1 MNVLKYEMK
10 INMKSTIVWAIALGL
25 LGFVFISI
33 FPAYTSDVEA
43 LKTLMASYPPEVLKA
58 FGLGNAGIETF
69 NGFYSFCVVYLIFVG
84 AIQALILGINVISK
98 EKTRKTSDFLF
109 TKPMNRLQIL
119 GEKFITVFICII
131 FTNIIYLIVTYFA
144 AITYVE
150 KIDWNVFFLLVG
162 ALFFT
167 QIMFLSFGFFM
178 GCLFNKIK
186 SPVTIGIG
194 IGALF
199 FALEMVANMY
209 NDTALKYLS
218 PMSYLNPS
226 YIVDHHSYEVST
238 FITGTI
244 LTLCF
249 IVLGF
254 YLYKTKD
261 INA

>member
-10 INMKSTIVWAIALGL
+10 SNIKSTIGWAIALSL
-25 LGFVFISI
+25 LGFIFISI
-33 FPAYTSDVEA
+33 FPAYTSDVKA
-43 LKTLMASYPPEVLKA
+43 LKTIMANYPPEVLKA

-84 AIQALILGINVISK
+84 SIQALILGITVISK

-109 TKPMNRLQIL
+109 SKPMNRLQIL
-119 GEKFITVFICII
+119 GEKFVSVFISII
-131 FTNIIYLIVTYFA
+131 LTNLVYIVVTYFA

-150 KIDWNVFFLLVG
+150 DIDWKTFFLLFG

-167 QIMFLSFGFFM
+167 QIMFLGFGFFM

-186 SPVTIGIG
+186 SPVTLGIG
-194 IGALF
+194 IGSLF

-209 NDTALKYLS
+209 NDTALNFLS

-226 YIVDHHSYEVST
+226 YIVEHQSYELST
-238 FITGTI
+238 FIAGMV
-244 LTLCF
+244 LF
-249 IVLGF
+249 IVLMVIGF
-254 YLYKTKD
+254 YQYNTKD
-261 INA
+261 IK

>member
-10 INMKSTIVWAIALGL
+10 TNFKSTIVWTTALSL
-25 LGFVFISI
+25 LGFIFISI

-43 LKTLMASYPPEVLKA
+43 LKTIMANYPPEVLKA

-84 AIQALILGINVISK
+84 AIQALILGITVISK

-109 TKPMNRLQIL
+109 TKPVNRMQIL
-119 GEKFITVFICII
+119 GEKFISVFISII
-131 FTNIIYLIVTYFA
+131 FTNLVYVLVTYFA
-144 AITYVE
+144 AISYVE
-150 KIDWNVFFLLVG
+150 EIDWNVFFLLVG

-167 QIMFLSFGFFM
+167 QIMFLGFGFFM

-186 SPVTIGIG
+186 SPVTLGIG
-194 IGALF
+194 LGALF
-199 FALEMVANMY
+199 FSLEMVANMY
-209 NDTALKYLS
+209 NDTALKFAS

-226 YIVDHHSYEVST
+226 YIVEHHSYELST
-238 FITGTI
+238 FIAGMVLTI
-244 LTLCF
+244 VF

-261 INA
+261 IK